1 MSYDDLTNIALERG
15 RITLAFGLDQEGE
28 PIFTTHITGD
38 RDLCKL
44 LGLLEAAKEE
54 VKEYCGGDWYKVK
67 TWLTDREMAGTERQ
81 VLREG
86 WDE

>member
-38 RDLCKL
+38 RDYCKL
-44 LGLLEAAKEE
+44 LGLLEAAKEN
-54 VKEYCGGDWYKVK
+54 VRDYCMND
-67 TWLTDREMAGTERQ
+67 LT
-81 VLREG
+81 
-86 WDE
+86 